1 LLRHRRSLPGR
12 FSLYERLQLLIASAF
27 ADKLEVASD
36 NVSPSPLIGLW
47 VSLAAQSPTMPGMAL
62 CSAANPRMNVNDTG

>member
-1 LLRHRRSLPGR
+1 MPNGPSIHVWLPLVNAVRLSALRRTNSPLVV
-12 FSLYERLQLLIASAF
+12 
-27 ADKLEVASD
+27 DW
-36 NVSPSPLIGLW
+36 SPSPLIGLW